1 MQEAKQ
7 SLMPVAE
14 ALERLLESALAF
26 RAVREIPLA
35 DCQGQYLAESVTSRV
50 NVPAFDNAAVDGVA
64 LRYADLDEP
73 GLTRPMP
80 LRVAAGD
87 APASLAPGQVARI
100 FTGAPVP
107 AGADTVLMQEDCEIA
122 ETRVRLPGKTSVTAG
137 QNIRPAGQDA
147 HCNEVVMQRGERL
160 TPQAVGLIASVGV
173 AAVKVNAPRI
183 LVHTS
188 GDEIQSPE
196 DTPLPGKIFDS
207 NGPQLMQLLQQS
219 GFVNVQREHLPDDPG
234 IIRNTL
240 TRVLT
245 DSAQRPD
252 VIISTGGVSVGE
264 EDHLRAVLAEHGELD
279 FWRLAIKPGKPFTY
293 GRIDGIPFFGLP
305 GNPSA
310 VLVCYLMLV
319 LPTLRRSCGADAVLP
334 TAMPLPVDFAINKP
348 AKRQEYLR
356 VRCVSDS
363 GQLTLQKHPNQSS
376 GMLSS
381 AVWADGLAVVPVGST
396 VSPGDTL
403 SFFSFSALLA
413 G

>member
-1 MQEAKQ
+1 MQQSKQ
-7 SLMPVAE
+7 TLMPVAE
-14 ALERLLESALAF
+14 ALARLLDSARPF

-35 DCQGQYLAESVTSRV
+35 DCQGQYLAEAVTSRV
-50 NVPAFDNAAVDGVA
+50 DVPAFDNAAVDGVA
-64 LRYADLDEP
+64 LRYADLAEP

-87 APASLAPGQVARI
+87 APATLAPGQVARI

-122 ETRVRLPGKTSVTAG
+122 ETRVRLPGKDTVTAG

-147 HCNEVVMQRGERL
+147 RRDDVVMERGDRL
-160 TPQAVGLIASVGV
+160 TPQAVGLIASVGI
-173 AAVKVNAPRI
+173 ATVKVNAPRVLI
-183 LVHTS
+183 LTS

-196 DTPLPGKIFDS
+196 EAPLPGKIFDS
-207 NGPQLMQLLQQS
+207 NGPQLTQLLLQS
-219 GFVNVQREHLPDDPG
+219 GFVNVQREHLADDPA

-293 GRIDGIPFFGLP
+293 GRIDEIPFFGLP

-319 LPTLRRSCGADAVLP
+319 LPTLRRACGADAVLP

-348 AKRQEYLR
+348 ARRQEYLR
-356 VRCVSDS
+356 VRYVSDS

-381 AVWADGLAVVPVGST
+381 AVWADGLAVVPVGGT

-403 SFFSFSALLA
+403 AFFSFSGLLA